1 MSHVTIQMPFQQK
14 KPMCSGYFFC
24 KKITSI
30 GKECPINGQNMIEHR
45 CFFFFFTAKCK
56 SALLTNKLQMPF

>member
-1 MSHVTIQMPFQQK
+1 MSHVTIQMPFQWTN
-14 KPMCSGYFFC
+14 MCFGSFFC

-30 GKECPINGQNMIEHR
+30 RKECPINGQGAIEHR
-45 CFFFFFTAKCK
+45 CFFKKKKAKCI